1 MKKLKKILPFTPEI
15 ILLICSLLWIIDILA
30 GNQINFVMPII
41 SILLAALLIWK
52 NKFLALTL
60 SILLGIGSCY
70 MLLAL
75 ISEFREFPIG
85 NPEGNILLL
94 TGSLIF
100 IFLLVMAIFMPI
112 KYFQKNKN
120 SISLSK

>member
-1 MKKLKKILPFTPEI
+1 METLKKILPFAPEI
-15 ILLICSLLWIIDILA
+15 ILLIGSLLWIIDILA
-30 GNQINFVMPII
+30 GNQLNFVMPII
-41 SILLAALLIWK
+41 SILLAVLLIWK
-52 NKFLALTL
+52 NKYLALAL

-85 NPEGNILLL
+85 DSEGYTLLL

-100 IFLLVMAIFMPI
+100 IPLLAMPI
-112 KYFQKNKN
+112 KYFQKIKTT
-120 SISLSK
+120 